1 MSRRCEAC
9 GRKALTANNRSHAM
23 NATKRKQYLN
33 LQTKRIDGKKTKI
46 CTSCIRTLAKE
57 NK

>member
-9 GRKALTANNRSHAM
+9 GRKALTGNNRSHAM

-33 LQTKRIDGKKTKI
+33 LQTKKIKGKKIKI
-46 CTSCIRTLAKE
+46 CTRCIRTLAKE
-57 NK
+57 TK